1 MSENKPENAGT
12 PGSPS
17 SPAPSGANAGVP
29 SSAAPGVPTPGTTPV
44 EPAASL
50 PPSHEDAIQSPM
62 KDIAAKS
69 AGEGATA
76 SASPVLPVAP
86 ATGTARSTSL
96 PDDASANA
104 HLASTPSEAAEEAAV
119 RSSTDD
125 PDSASA
131 VTPTDPQSARQRDA
145 AEARSSAAASTA
157 KQEAAV
163 HERDARH
170 GRGHSESVTSTN
182 AEPAAATKT
191 VPPVA
196 PTLASSD
203 PIAGELTTTIE
214 AEDVAATEADA
225 APASRPAGA
234 PPPGFGA
241 APDFTATNPPPPNAL
256 PPSPPRYLKQNDSAW
271 TVFGRIIAARARQ
284 LFDRAGQRITQRTLR
299 IGVSARIFHPEPGA
313 KGLRGKTLQ
322 YLEESIA
329 HWVMSR
335 DVLVFMIPT
344 VGHQGMLHPSNIRL
358 RDYAKHL
365 DGLLLQGGADVSPQ
379 SYAEAATSHEWPGDR
394 VRDMYELELL
404 HEFIESGKP
413 VLGVCRGCQLINVA
427 FGGTLYQDIATD
439 VPTAGAHV
447 NENYD
452 QHRHGIHFPDGS
464 TLVNMFPGR
473 RDAIVNSIHHQ
484 AVKTLGRDLNIEAVS
499 ASDGIIEAVRYR
511 RAPFVMGVQW
521 HPEFH
526 RAGGPE
532 LLDCTPLLDTFL
544 RVARE
549 TRF

>member
-12 PGSPS
+12 PGTPSPS
-17 SPAPSGANAGVP
+17 G
-29 SSAAPGVPTPGTTPV
+29 
-44 EPAASL
+44 EPAEVSQPAVSQPETAPASPKVSL
-50 PPSHEDAIQSPM
+50 PVSHEDAIQSPL
-62 KDIAAKS
+62 KDLPAQSAAP
-69 AGEGATA
+69 
-76 SASPVLPVAP
+76 SP
-86 ATGTARSTSL
+86 
-96 PDDASANA
+96 
-104 HLASTPSEAAEEAAV
+104 AAEEAAV

-125 PDSASA
+125 PASASS
-131 VTPTDPQSARQRDA
+131 VTPADAVGAQQRDA
-145 AEARSSAAASTA
+145 AEARASAAESTARQEAYAQQEAHTKELRDAARAARAAPAAAASA
-157 KQEAAV
+157 SGNA
-163 HERDARH
+163 
-170 GRGHSESVTSTN
+170 N
-182 AEPAAATKT
+182 AEST
-191 VPPVA
+191 
-196 PTLASSD
+196 AS
-203 PIAGELTTTIE
+203 
-214 AEDVAATEADA
+214 
-225 APASRPAGA
+225 
-234 PPPGFGA
+234 A

-256 PPSPPRYLKQNDSAW
+256 PPAPPRYLKQTDSAW
-271 TVFGRIIAARARQ
+271 SVFGRIIAARARQ
-284 LFDRAGQRITQRTLR
+284 IFDRAGRRITQRTLR

-358 RDYAKHL
+358 RDYAKTL

-379 SYAEAATSHEWPGDR
+379 SYAEQATSPEWPGDR

-413 VLGVCRGCQLINVA
+413 VLGVCRGCKLINVA

-447 NENYD
+447 NEHYD

-464 TLVNMFPGR
+464 TLANMFPGR

-499 ASDGIIEAVRYR
+499 AADGIIEAVRYR

>member
-1 MSENKPENAGT
+1 MSENKPENAGQ

-17 SPAPSGANAGVP
+17 SPSASPAPFGASPSGAISGSGAPSGAGSGASSGGTAGGP
-29 SSAAPGVPTPGTTPV
+29 SGASFKPAEPLAD
-44 EPAASL
+44 PAASL
-50 PPSHEDAIQSPM
+50 PLSHEDSIQSPI
-62 KDIAAKS
+62 KDVK
-69 AGEGATA
+69 
-76 SASPVLPVAP
+76 
-86 ATGTARSTSL
+86 
-96 PDDASANA
+96 
-104 HLASTPSEAAEEAAV
+104 TPSAASEAAAEEAAV

-131 VTPTDPQSARQRDA
+131 VTPADPQAARQRDA
-145 AEARSSAAASTA
+145 AEARSAAAASTA
-157 KQEAAV
+157 SQEAAV
-163 HERDARH
+163 HDKAAREARVH
-170 GRGHSESVTSTN
+170 ATPAEPQAAPKHQTTLSNSDPLTGEVTSSTD
-182 AEPAAATKT
+182 ADSAVSVPEAAA
-191 VPPVA
+191 
-196 PTLASSD
+196 AST
-203 PIAGELTTTIE
+203 A
-214 AEDVAATEADA
+214 
-225 APASRPAGA
+225 RPAGA

-241 APDFTATNPPPPNAL
+241 APDFSASNPPPPNAL

-379 SYAEAATSHEWPGDR
+379 SYAENANSHEWPGDR

-464 TLVNMFPGR
+464 TLANMFPGR

>member
-1 MSENKPENAGT
+1 LPVSHEDSIQ
-12 PGSPS
+12 SPLKDL
-17 SPAPSGANAGVP
+17 PAQ
-29 SSAAPGVPTPGTTPV
+29 SAAP
-44 EPAASL
+44 
-50 PPSHEDAIQSPM
+50 SP
-62 KDIAAKS
+62 
-69 AGEGATA
+69 
-76 SASPVLPVAP
+76 
-86 ATGTARSTSL
+86 
-96 PDDASANA
+96 
-104 HLASTPSEAAEEAAV
+104 AAEEAAV

-125 PDSASA
+125 PASASS
-131 VTPTDPQSARQRDA
+131 VTPTDAAQAQQRDA
-145 AEARSSAAASTA
+145 AEARASAAESTA
-157 KQEAAV
+157 RQEAYAQQEA
-163 HERDARH
+163 HTKQLRDTARA
-170 GRGHSESVTSTN
+170 GQ
-182 AEPAAATKT
+182 PA
-191 VPPVA
+191 
-196 PTLASSD
+196 
-203 PIAGELTTTIE
+203 
-214 AEDVAATEADA
+214 A
-225 APASRPAGA
+225 APASRVADANAENTSSAASGARGAAGSV
-234 PPPGFGA
+234 PPGFGA
-241 APDFTATNPPPPNAL
+241 APDLTATNPPPPNAL
-256 PPSPPRYLKQNDSAW
+256 PPSPPRYLKQTDSAW
-271 TVFGRIIAARARQ
+271 SVFGRIIAARARQ
-284 LFDRAGQRITQRTLR
+284 IFDRAGRRITQRTLR

-358 RDYAKHL
+358 RDYAKNL

-379 SYAEAATSHEWPGDR
+379 SYAEQATSPEWPGDR

-447 NENYD
+447 NEHYD

-464 TLVNMFPGR
+464 TLANMFPGR

-499 ASDGIIEAVRYR
+499 AADGIIEAVRYR

>member
-12 PGSPS
+12 TGSPQPA
-17 SPAPSGANAGVP
+17 SPAPSGAPA
-29 SSAAPGVPTPGTTPV
+29 

-50 PPSHEDAIQSPM
+50 PPSHEDAAQSVS
-62 KDIAAKS
+62 KD
-69 AGEGATA
+69 T
-76 SASPVLPVAP
+76 SP
-86 ATGTARSTSL
+86 
-96 PDDASANA
+96 
-104 HLASTPSEAAEEAAV
+104 AAEQAKV

-125 PDSASA
+125 PISASA
-131 VTPTDPQSARQRDA
+131 LTPEDPRTARLRDA
-145 AEARSSAAASTA
+145 AEARSAAAESTA
-157 KQEAAV
+157 RQEAAV
-163 HERDARH
+163 HEREAR
-170 GRGHSESVTSTN
+170 RGGTRSVGATTVKPDPV
-182 AEPAAATKT
+182 AKPPAAAGEPHAGDVSAADIATDDEIAT
-191 VPPVA
+191 EEAAA
-196 PTLASSD
+196 PTKH
-203 PIAGELTTTIE
+203 
-214 AEDVAATEADA
+214 
-225 APASRPAGA
+225 APGS

-241 APDFTATNPPPPNAL
+241 APDFSATNPPPPSAL
-256 PPSPPRYLKQNDSAW
+256 PPSPPRYLKQSDSAW
-271 TVFGRIIAARARQ
+271 SVFGRIIAARARQ

-379 SYAEAATSHEWPGDR
+379 TYAEAANSHEWPGDR

-427 FGGTLYQDIATD
+427 FGGTLYQDIATE
-439 VPTAGAHV
+439 VPTANAHV

-452 QHRHGIHFPDGS
+452 QHRHGVHFPDGS

>member
-12 PGSPS
+12 PGTPSPS
-17 SPAPSGANAGVP
+17 GTPAEVSKPDIATSEVSQPETAPASPKAG
-29 SSAAPGVPTPGTTPV
+29 
-44 EPAASL
+44 L
-50 PPSHEDAIQSPM
+50 PPSHEDAIQSPL
-62 KDIAAKS
+62 KDLPPDS
-69 AGEGATA
+69 
-76 SASPVLPVAP
+76 SP
-86 ATGTARSTSL
+86 
-96 PDDASANA
+96 
-104 HLASTPSEAAEEAAV
+104 STPPQAAAPTPAAEEAAA

-125 PDSASA
+125 PISASA
-131 VTPTDPQSARQRDA
+131 VTPTDPASAQQRDA
-145 AEARSSAAASTA
+145 AEARASAAASTA
-157 KQEAAV
+157 RQEAAV
-163 HERDARH
+163 HQQRDAAQAKS
-170 GRGHSESVTSTN
+170 GATQAASASGSASASATPGATD
-182 AEPAAATKT
+182 ATAAKPAAAS
-191 VPPVA
+191 
-196 PTLASSD
+196 AS
-203 PIAGELTTTIE
+203 T
-214 AEDVAATEADA
+214 A
-225 APASRPAGA
+225 APDARGAAGS

-241 APDFTATNPPPPNAL
+241 APDFSASNPPPPNAL
-256 PPSPPRYLKQNDSAW
+256 PPSPPRYLKQTDSAW
-271 TVFGRIIAARARQ
+271 SVFGRVIAARARRI
-284 LFDRAGQRITQRTLR
+284 FDRAGQRITQRTLR

-344 VGHQGMLHPSNIRL
+344 VGHEGMLHPSNIRL

-379 SYAEAATSHEWPGDR
+379 SYAEQATSPEWPGDR

-439 VPTAGAHV
+439 VPTAGVHV
-447 NENYD
+447 NEHYD

-464 TLVNMFPGR
+464 TLANMFPGR

>member
-12 PGSPS
+12 PGTPS
-17 SPAPSGANAGVP
+17 PSGAPAEVSKPEVSQSAGSQP
-29 SSAAPGVPTPGTTPV
+29 AGSQADTASASPKVA
-44 EPAASL
+44 L
-50 PPSHEDAIQSPM
+50 PPSHEDSVQSPL
-62 KDIAAKS
+62 KDLS
-69 AGEGATA
+69 
-76 SASPVLPVAP
+76 AP
-86 ATGTARSTSL
+86 AV
-96 PDDASANA
+96 
-104 HLASTPSEAAEEAAV
+104 TPSPAAEAAAV

-125 PDSASA
+125 PASASS
-131 VTPTDPQSARQRDA
+131 VTPTDPKAAQQRDA
-145 AEARSSAAASTA
+145 AEARASAAESTARQEAYAQQETQTKQLRDAARAGPAAAPRAAEAASAAAA
-157 KQEAAV
+157 NA
-163 HERDARH
+163 
-170 GRGHSESVTSTN
+170 N
-182 AEPAAATKT
+182 AES
-191 VPPVA
+191 
-196 PTLASSD
+196 ASS
-203 PIAGELTTTIE
+203 
-214 AEDVAATEADA
+214 
-225 APASRPAGA
+225 APSGARAGA
-234 PPPGFGA
+234 GSVPPGFGA

-256 PPSPPRYLKQNDSAW
+256 PPSPPRYLKQTDSAW
-271 TVFGRIIAARARQ
+271 SVFGRIIAARARQ
-284 LFDRAGQRITQRTLR
+284 IFDRAGRRITQRTLR

-358 RDYAKHL
+358 RDYAKNL

-379 SYAEAATSHEWPGDR
+379 SYAEQATSPEWPGDR

-447 NENYD
+447 NEHYD

-464 TLVNMFPGR
+464 TLANMFPGR

-499 ASDGIIEAVRYR
+499 AADGIIEAVRYR

>member
-1 MSENKPENAGT
+1 MSENKPENAGK

-17 SPAPSGANAGVP
+17 SP
-29 SSAAPGVPTPGTTPV
+29 SAAPASSTPLTPSTSSGATPGASKSDTVPP

-50 PPSHEDAIQSPM
+50 PLSHEDSIQSPI
-62 KDIAAKS
+62 KDVVTPS
-69 AGEGATA
+69 A
-76 SASPVLPVAP
+76 ASP
-86 ATGTARSTSL
+86 
-96 PDDASANA
+96 
-104 HLASTPSEAAEEAAV
+104 AAEEAAA

-125 PDSASA
+125 PDSAST
-131 VTPTDPQSARQRDA
+131 VTPTDPQTARQRDA

-157 KQEAAV
+157 QQEAEV
-163 HERDARH
+163 HERAARKA
-170 GRGHSESVTSTN
+170 GQAYKTPATRPSTLRSSEPLAGELSAPADEAALTAN
-182 AEPAAATKT
+182 EEKAEEAAAT
-191 VPPVA
+191 A
-196 PTLASSD
+196 RR
-203 PIAGELTTTIE
+203 AG
-214 AEDVAATEADA
+214 
-225 APASRPAGA
+225 S

-256 PPSPPRYLKQNDSAW
+256 PPSPPRYLKQSDSAW

-379 SYAEAATSHEWPGDR
+379 SYAEQATSPEWPGDR

-427 FGGTLYQDIATD
+427 FGGTLYQDIATE
-439 VPTAGAHV
+439 VPTAGTHV
-447 NENYD
+447 NEHYD

-464 TLVNMFPGR
+464 TLANMFPGR
-473 RDAIVNSIHHQ
+473 REAIVNSIHHQ
-484 AVKTLGRDLNIEAVS
+484 AVKTIGRDLNIEAVS

>member
-12 PGSPS
+12 PGNPSPS
-17 SPAPSGANAGVP
+17 GTPDEVSKPDVATPEVPKPETAPA
-29 SSAAPGVPTPGTTPV
+29 SAKVVLPT
-44 EPAASL
+44 
-50 PPSHEDAIQSPM
+50 SHEDAIQSPL
-62 KDIAAKS
+62 KD
-69 AGEGATA
+69 
-76 SASPVLPVAP
+76 LPADAP
-86 ATGTARSTSL
+86 SL
-96 PDDASANA
+96 
-104 HLASTPSEAAEEAAV
+104 TPPQSEAPTPAAEEAAV

-125 PDSASA
+125 PVSASA
-131 VTPTDPQSARQRDA
+131 VTPSDPATAQQRDA
-145 AEARSSAAASTA
+145 AEARASAAASTA
-157 KQEAAV
+157 QQEAAV
-163 HERDARH
+163 HQQREAERAK
-170 GRGHSESVTSTN
+170 
-182 AEPAAATKT
+182 PAATQAGSGSAAGSASATTGATAAK
-191 VPPVA
+191 P
-196 PTLASSD
+196 ASGNAS
-203 PIAGELTTTIE
+203 P
-214 AEDVAATEADA
+214 A
-225 APASRPAGA
+225 APGTRGA
-234 PPPGFGA
+234 TGSPPPGFGA
-241 APDFTATNPPPPNAL
+241 APDFGASNPPPPNAL
-256 PPSPPRYLKQNDSAW
+256 PPTPPRYLKQTDSAW
-271 TVFGRIIAARARQ
+271 SVFGRIIAARARR

-344 VGHQGMLHPSNIRL
+344 VGHEGMLHPSNIRL

-379 SYAEAATSHEWPGDR
+379 SYAEQASSAEWPGDR

-439 VPTAGAHV
+439 VPTAGIHV
-447 NENYD
+447 NEHYD

-464 TLVNMFPGR
+464 TLANMFPGR

>member
-1 MSENKPENAGT
+1 MSENNSDNAGT
-12 PGSPS
+12 PGTPSPSTSQSGAAGSPS
-17 SPAPSGANAGVP
+17 SPAPSSIPSGASLGPTPTPTPAREAKEAASTDSPESASNVTPENAAAAQRRDAEQART
-29 SSAAPGVPTPGTTPV
+29 SAAQASAQQ
-44 EPAASL
+44 EAA
-50 PPSHEDAIQSPM
+50 ARVQSVVSNAER
-62 KDIAAKS
+62 AA
-69 AGEGATA
+69 ATAA
-76 SASPVLPVAP
+76 SASAP
-86 ATGTARSTSL
+86 AAG
-96 PDDASANA
+96 
-104 HLASTPSEAAEEAAV
+104 
-119 RSSTDD
+119 
-125 PDSASA
+125 
-131 VTPTDPQSARQRDA
+131 
-145 AEARSSAAASTA
+145 AASGA
-157 KQEAAV
+157 
-163 HERDARH
+163 
-170 GRGHSESVTSTN
+170 TSG
-182 AEPAAATKT
+182 A
-191 VPPVA
+191 
-196 PTLASSD
+196 
-203 PIAGELTTTIE
+203 
-214 AEDVAATEADA
+214 ADA
-225 APASRPAGA
+225 PAKTPAGGEPDGTLGA
-234 PPPGFGA
+234 SGKSGTPPPGFGS
-241 APDFTATNPPPPNAL
+241 APDFSATNPPPASAY
-256 PPSPPRYLKQNDSAW
+256 PPGPPAYLKHNDSAW
-271 TVFGRIIAARARQ
+271 SVFGRIIAARARQ
-284 LFDRAGQRITQRTLR
+284 IFDRAGRRITQRTLR

-379 SYAEAATSHEWPGDR
+379 SYAEVATRPEWPGDR

-439 VPTAGAHV
+439 VPTAGIHV
-447 NENYD
+447 NEHYD
-452 QHRHGIHFPDGS
+452 QHRHSIHFPEGS

-473 RDAIVNSIHHQ
+473 REAIVNSIHHQ
-484 AVKTLGRDLNIEAVS
+484 AVNQLGRDLNIEAVS
-499 ASDGIIEAVRYR
+499 GTDGIIEAVRYR